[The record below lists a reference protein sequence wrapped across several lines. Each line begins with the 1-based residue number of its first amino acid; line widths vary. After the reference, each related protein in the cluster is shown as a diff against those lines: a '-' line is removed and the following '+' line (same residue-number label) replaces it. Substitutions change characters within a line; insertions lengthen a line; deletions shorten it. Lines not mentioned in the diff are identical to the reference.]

1 MYESK
6 MKLISLFKIQ
16 IFKNELKKRKGKM
29 LLEEKKNSF
38 RETKKKHKTRRVCI
52 YIFFRKII

>member
-29 LLEEKKNSF
+29 LLEEKKILL
-38 RETKKKHKTRRVCI
+38 ETKKA
-52 YIFFRKII
+52 